1 MLRQH
6 VTFVE
11 CFRKLYCNVTD
22 ISGDL
27 DCIVVMFDI
36 VQTKKSIPYHT
47 GRYLSY
53 RSVYWY
59 KNTYV
64 SFRFKFRP
72 IPDCT
77 GFAGENRIFRP
88 VKLIRAGK
96 EKTRKTY
103 HYKRKK
109 PRKCYRPRFQPCA
122 LLCFFFLHCF
132 SFTAFFS
139 PHFFFSVL
147 HRFSCGCTEDLA
159 GRHAKFISFLFC
171 SLTSALLNA
180 KVKKYILK
188 VSF

>member
-36 VQTKKSIPYHT
+36 VQTKKSIPY
-47 GRYLSY
+47 RIDRNLSY
-53 RSVYWY
+53 WY
-59 KNTYV
+59 RNTYV
-64 SFRFKFRP
+64 PFRFKH
-72 IPDCT
+72 CAGLT
-77 GFAGENRIFRP
+77 GENRMFRP
-88 VKLIRAGK
+88 VKLIRTG
-96 EKTRKTY
+96 EENTRKTY

-109 PRKCYRPRFQPCA
+109 PRKCYRHRFQPC
-122 LLCFFFLHCF
+122 LHCF

-159 GRHAKFISFLFC
+159 GRHARFISFLFC
-171 SLTSALLNA
+171 LLTSALLNA

>member
-1 MLRQH
+1 M
-6 VTFVE
+6 TFVE
-11 CFRKLYCNVTD
+11 CFRKPYCNVTD

-27 DCIVVMFDI
+27 DCIVVMLDI
-36 VQTKKSIPYHT
+36 VQTKKSIPYRT
-47 GRYLSY
+47 GWYLSY
-53 RSVYWY
+53 RSVNWY
-59 KNTYV
+59 RNTYV
-64 SFRFKFRP
+64 SFRSKFWP

-77 GFAGENRIFRP
+77 GLTGENWMFRP
-88 VKLIRAGK
+88 VKLIRAGE

-109 PRKCYRPRFQPCA
+109 PRICYRHRFQPC
-122 LLCFFFLHCF
+122 LHCF

-159 GRHAKFISFLFC
+159 GRHARFISFLFC
-171 SLTSALLNA
+171 LLTSALLNA

>member
-1 MLRQH
+1 M
-6 VTFVE
+6 TFVE

-36 VQTKKSIPYHT
+36 VPTKKSIPYRT
-47 GRYLSY
+47 GQNLSY
-53 RSVYWY
+53 RSVNRYR
-59 KNTYV
+59 NTYV
-64 SFRFKFRP
+64 SFRFKFWP

-77 GFAGENRIFRP
+77 GLTGENRMFRP
-88 VKLIRAGK
+88 VKLIRAGE

-109 PRKCYRPRFQPCA
+109 PRICYRHRFQPCA

-159 GRHAKFISFLFC
+159 GRQAKFISFLFC